1 MLPYILLEEYIY
13 ILALETASSRNRHCA
28 NNVSAHTFVPRAF
41 ADDVVGCH
49 QCQCEHDGSVDLLN
63 PYICTCT
70 RQPRRIPR
78 LLGVSAVNFQ
88 SADVDSGRRPRRS
101 AAGTERASGMAQG
114 DGGGGGGGGL
124 PACHRASGSAG
135 GGHLRPLDVARIATS
150 SALSV
155 PPAASFRSS
164 LHRDDSDTRK

>member
-1 MLPYILLEEYIY
+1 
-13 ILALETASSRNRHCA
+13 
-28 NNVSAHTFVPRAF
+28 
-41 ADDVVGCH
+41 
-49 QCQCEHDGSVDLLN
+49 
-63 PYICTCT
+63 
-70 RQPRRIPR
+70 
-78 LLGVSAVNFQ
+78 
-88 SADVDSGRRPRRS
+88 
-101 AAGTERASGMAQG
+101 MAQG